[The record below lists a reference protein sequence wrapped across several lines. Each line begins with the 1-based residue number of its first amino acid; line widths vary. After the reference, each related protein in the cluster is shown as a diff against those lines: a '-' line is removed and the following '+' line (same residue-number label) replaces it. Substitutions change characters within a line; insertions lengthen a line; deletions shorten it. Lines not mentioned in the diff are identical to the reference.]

1 MIVPRFGNKPENHV
15 AVSMS
20 YEVFSELMLLTKA
33 HFEAWLSAWYMQK
46 IHSGKPKQNQQQANF
61 QYQENAYEPE
71 CASDPMF

>member
-1 MIVPRFGNKPENHV
+1 M

-46 IHSGKPKQNQQQANF
+46 IHSGKPKQNQHQANF
-61 QYQENAYEPE
+61 QFQENAYEPE